1 MRKICLAAMALM
13 LVASWSTAQETP
25 TEREAARDVVKE
37 INALG
42 GSLGVPAMVAELTS
56 ADKGRD
62 DVLARVK
69 QLMQTELLPM
79 SDWITQHPEIGFQ

>member
-1 MRKICLAAMALM
+1 MRKICLTGMALL
-13 LVASWSTAQETP
+13 LVASWSAAQETP

-42 GSLGVPAMVAELTS
+42 GSLGVPAMVAKLTS

-62 DVLARVK
+62 EVLAR
-69 QLMQTELLPM
+69 QRELRASHRL
-79 SDWITQHPEIGFQ
+79 SHAG